1 MKKFPEFDIDYKEI
15 YSELGDMTLDLPE
28 DPMYGGP
35 AKINSDI
42 SKLSEYID
50 RVEVLQTKVSQKLA
64 SLKST
69 IKNRKTLLK
78 IILNS
83 KKYGDKVEDNI
94 DPVDVELE
102 IFKLDEILDPIQN
115 LVSVIDNKAGYLKN
129 KESRIRLQWRV
140 MEKRIALGERPK
152 PASFEDP
159 TIEQMERNSNE
170 DSKKINKQLDNFLE
184 NI

>member
-1 MKKFPEFDIDYKEI
+1 MKEFEVEFDEI
-15 YSELGDMTLDLPE
+15 YQELGEMTLELPE

-50 RVEVLQTKVSQKLA
+50 RVEVLQTETSKKLTN
-64 SLKST
+64 LKSS

-78 IILNS
+78 ILTNRKF
-83 KKYGDKVEDNI
+83 KKIEEYKD
-94 DPVDVELE
+94 DPVDVELD
-102 IFKLDEILDPIQN
+102 IFKLEEILDPIQN
-115 LVSVIDNKAGYLKN
+115 LVDVIDNKASYLKN

-159 TIEQMERNSNE
+159 TLKQMNYDEKE
-170 DSKKINKQLDNFLE
+170 TTEKIDSFLKE
-184 NI
+184 I